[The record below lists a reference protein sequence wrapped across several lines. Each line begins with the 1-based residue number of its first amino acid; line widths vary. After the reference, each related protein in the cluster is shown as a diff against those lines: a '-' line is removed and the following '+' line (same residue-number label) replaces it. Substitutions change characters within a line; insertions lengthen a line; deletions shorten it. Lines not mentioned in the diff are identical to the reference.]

1 MLYTF
6 KVKAKN
12 KLLFCLSSAR
22 LHHNNFH
29 QSDKYIQLITKPSSN
44 NIKVNVHTLPFR
56 RLLKRETAKFRQIS
70 LWVNSLFVE
79 FSGKYQFHI
88 KTSGSIL
95 YFPFILINNHVKK
108 EYYFVYYLYLSYCSA
123 LNWKKGWLFSKDL
136 TKGLNVKRPEWPKH
150 LVTNIVRNIS
160 FKGILKDFSTLI
172 FIFFIKYQV
181 L

>member
-1 MLYTF
+1 M
-6 KVKAKN
+6 KAKN

-108 EYYFVYYLYLSYCSA
+108 EIFFGLLA
-123 LNWKKGWLFSKDL
+123 LFELLFCIKLKKGWDDYFQRTLLKVWMSNDL
-136 TKGLNVKRPEWPKH
+136 NDLN
-150 LVTNIVRNIS
+150 TS
-160 FKGILKDFSTLI
+160 
-172 FIFFIKYQV
+172 
-181 L
+181 

>member
-1 MLYTF
+1 MSIY
-6 KVKAKN
+6 
-12 KLLFCLSSAR
+12 
-22 LHHNNFH
+22 
-29 QSDKYIQLITKPSSN
+29 
-44 NIKVNVHTLPFR
+44 TLPFR

-79 FSGKYQFHI
+79 FSGKYEFHI

-108 EYYFVYYLYLSYCSA
+108 EYFFGSLA
-123 LNWKKGWLFSKDL
+123 LFELLFCIKPKKGWLFSKDL

-150 LVTNIVRNIS
+150 ILTNIVRNIS

>member
-1 MLYTF
+1 MSIY
-6 KVKAKN
+6 
-12 KLLFCLSSAR
+12 
-22 LHHNNFH
+22 
-29 QSDKYIQLITKPSSN
+29 
-44 NIKVNVHTLPFR
+44 TLPFR

-79 FSGKYQFHI
+79 FSGKYEFHI

-108 EYYFVYYLYLSYCSA
+108 GILFCLLA
-123 LNWKKGWLFSKDL
+123 LFELLFCIKLKKGWLFSKDL

-150 LVTNIVRNIS
+150 ILTNIVRNIS

>member
-1 MLYTF
+1 M
-6 KVKAKN
+6 KAKN

-88 KTSGSIL
+88 KTSGSSL
-95 YFPFILINNHVKK
+95 YFPFILINNHKK
-108 EYYFVYYLYLSYCSA
+108 
-123 LNWKKGWLFSKDL
+123 
-136 TKGLNVKRPEWPKH
+136 
-150 LVTNIVRNIS
+150 RNIFCLLALFELLFCIKLNKGMTI
-160 FKGILKDFSTLI
+160 FKGP
-172 FIFFIKYQV
+172 Y
-181 L
+181 